1 MNEKTPQFTISP
13 DSFTNVLGVVY
24 FHSKTSDG
32 GDIYYTRFGQPLAQF
47 LQIENWY
54 EKEWFEQHREKLKG
68 TGSVF
73 KIPTKPI
80 DGKSLNLVVKNCRV
94 GENVPLDTHTLMEFI
109 NAEFNSPW
117 EEFSLVMEMRES
129 RFGPLH
135 ITVKTQEPL
144 AIYVPPEKLQM
155 WQTGRSKAKM
165 NRIAARHPGVDLDI
179 LKQYKLIYQW
189 IEGKNAVE
197 ALEDI
202 GIKNEKLEDVLAP
215 LTEKTIA
222 DLGKKGYAIA
232 DMKPAH
238 VIIGDK
244 VLPTIGPETRSD
256 ERVIQDIHAL
266 IDRGDYS
273 VVDYELLLRTAPH
286 EQEVQYSRRH
296 SYLDHQRD
304 RFKEA
309 PLPAHLKA
317 IQVFG
322 VPYIFGHVEST
333 GGYLWVVGK
342 DPNLFD
348 YFLPER
354 WRKTPSKKLSA
365 ENEVYYTLTK
375 DNVHIVW
382 KTSKVGERPVVPF
395 PDPQAEKA
403 EAFGYNSPFEEF
415 AIAHFLNNG
424 GVPTVY
430 PRAIYMTGSTKL
442 EQSMDT
448 RRFIS
453 HAGVRTSDGM
463 PVLREDRN
471 YITIR
476 GYYNGPDRW
485 VAEHDSQLYRPLDLL
500 QAFASSLLNKSDYM
514 KTFDGV
520 KRNLQK
526 AGYDGSLL
534 SGNDI
539 LVTLDPKAELVKD
552 AQGLL
557 EARICNF
564 ELLMKSNYSAP
575 LAERSDALSVPKCR
589 SEQV

>member
-1 MNEKTPQFTISP
+1 MNEKAPPFTISP

-32 GDIYYTRFGQPLAQF
+32 GDIYFTRFGQPLAHY

-54 EKEWFEQHREKLKG
+54 EKEWFEQHREKLQG
-68 TGSVF
+68 TGSVY

-94 GENVPLDTHTLMEFI
+94 GENVPLDTHTLLEFI

-117 EEFSLVMEMRES
+117 EEFALVMEMRES
-129 RFGPLH
+129 RFGPPH

-165 NRIAARHPGVDLDI
+165 NTIAARHPGVDLDI

-189 IEGKNAVE
+189 IEGKNVVE

-202 GIKNEKLEDVLAP
+202 GMQNKKLEDVLAP
-215 LTEKTIA
+215 LTKKAIA
-222 DLGKKGYAIA
+222 DLDTKGYAIA

-238 VIIGDK
+238 VIIGDRAIRR
-244 VLPTIGPETRSD
+244 TGPETNPMEHS
-256 ERVIQDIHAL
+256 IKDIHAL

-286 EQEVQYSRRH
+286 EQEVQYARRH

-309 PLPAHLKA
+309 PLPPYLKA
-317 IQVFG
+317 MEVFG

-375 DNVHIVW
+375 DNVHVVW
-382 KTSKVGERPVVPF
+382 KTSKVGERPISPLLNA
-395 PDPQAEKA
+395 PSEKA
-403 EAFGYNSPFEEF
+403 EEFGYNSPFEEF
-415 AIAHFLNNG
+415 AIALFLNTIG
-424 GVPTVY
+424 MPTVY

-442 EQSMDT
+442 EQSFDT
-448 RRFIS
+448 RRFAS
-453 HAGVRTSDGM
+453 HASVRTPDGM

-476 GYYNGPDRW
+476 GYYNGPDQW

-500 QAFASSLLNKSDYM
+500 QALALSLIGKSDYV
-514 KTFDGV
+514 KTFDIV
-520 KRNLQK
+520 KQNLETV
-526 AGYDGSLL
+526 GYDGALL

-539 LVTLDPKAELVKD
+539 LVALDPKAELVKD
-552 AQGLL
+552 LRGLL

-564 ELLMKSNYSAP
+564 ELLRK
-575 LAERSDALSVPKCR
+575 R
-589 SEQV
+589 